1 LSESETIS
9 WQFIGRRLDA
19 VQADTAD
26 IRRRSISQ
34 TERFDALEAT
44 IGERFTSLDNR
55 IASLD
60 RRLVTLEARM
70 DAMVERQSRL
80 ETTAARTLF
89 LVQRLALKLGGIE
102 DDPARSA

>member
-1 LSESETIS
+1 LSESETIVS

-26 IRRRSISQ
+26 IRRRVISQ
-34 TERFDALEAT
+34 TERFNALENT
-44 IGERFTSLDNR
+44 ISERFTALDNR
-55 IASLD
+55 VASLD

-80 ETTAARTLF
+80 DTTAARTLF
-89 LVQRLALKLGGIE
+89 LLQRLALKIGGIE
-102 DDPARSA
+102 DEPAP

>member
-1 LSESETIS
+1 MSESETIVS

-26 IRRRSISQ
+26 IRRRTIAQ
-34 TERFDALEAT
+34 TERFNALETT
-44 IGERFTSLDNR
+44 ITERLTALDNR
-55 IASLD
+55 AASLD

-80 ETTAARTLF
+80 ETTGARTLF
-89 LVQRLALKLGGIE
+89 LVERLALKIGGIE
-102 DDPARSA
+102 DDAP